1 MAQLLTKRVITED
14 MFLGGLNSLL
24 EIAEDLLVDI
34 PQFWDF
40 IAQIISPVLTSQAAS
55 MQILKLSSSC
65 LLSGDLGKR
74 CAAGTVIVFTGLDLS
89 LSP

>member
-1 MAQLLTKRVITED
+1 MANLLSKRIITEE
-14 MFLGGLNSLL
+14 MFLGGLGSLL

-40 IAQIISPVLTSQAAS
+40 MAQIISPVLTSQAAN

-65 LLSGDLGKR
+65 LMSGDLGKR
-74 CAAGTVIVFTGLDLS
+74 CAAGIIHLLATQS
-89 LSP
+89 

>member
-1 MAQLLTKRVITED
+1 MANLLSKGVITEE
-14 MFLGGLNSLL
+14 MFLGGLGSLL

-65 LLSGDLGKR
+65 LMSGDLGKR
-74 CAAGTVIVFTGLDLS
+74 CAAGIIHLPPGHLLT
-89 LSP
+89 

>member
-1 MAQLLTKRVITED
+1 MAKLLSKRMITED
-14 MFLGGLNSLL
+14 MFLGGLGSLL

-40 IAQIISPVLTSQAAS
+40 IAQIISPVLSSQAAS

-65 LLSGDLGKR
+65 LMSGDLGKR
-74 CAAGTVIVFTGLDLS
+74 CAAGILS
-89 LSP
+89 ILHPFSYFFI